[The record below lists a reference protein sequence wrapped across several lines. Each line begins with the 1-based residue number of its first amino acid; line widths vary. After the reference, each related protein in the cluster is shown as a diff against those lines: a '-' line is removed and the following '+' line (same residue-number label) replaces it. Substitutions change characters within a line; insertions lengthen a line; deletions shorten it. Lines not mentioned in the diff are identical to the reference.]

1 MPRIGV
7 QKTFQTGFPE
17 KIGESIFWSTLK
29 TLDIMAEMTNL
40 GFRDSPIVASELVKF
55 LALNTGFDAIET
67 LMKSNTT
74 LKAEVAALTKAV
86 AGNTKT
92 IATAANK
99 VDNFKNSIDAINKR
113 LAKLEAKK

>member
-1 MPRIGV
+1 
-7 QKTFQTGFPE
+7 
-17 KIGESIFWSTLK
+17 
-29 TLDIMAEMTNL
+29 MAEMTNL
-40 GFRDSPIVASELVKF
+40 GFRDSPIVASELVNF
-55 LALNTGFDAIET
+55 LALNTGFDAIEM
-67 LMKSNTT
+67 LVKSNTT

-99 VDNFKNSIDAINKR
+99 VDNFKTSIDSTNKR